1 MLIFVPPTVCG
12 SLWHNCPGIWTPCW
26 FYNIYKEQR
35 TLLISSSTLI
45 LSKVE
50 PIFSRKWVWS
60 QFLIN
65 LLLLKNVLSPLI
77 QSGSSRNQF
86 IVGEFQTRRSAAPDS
101 HRRHQ
106 TLADQDVSLLSLLHP
121 IRLSTVSSVRHP
133 MLPGFHHGYIIYFSP
148 FLALIWHNIASDEFP
163 ISHSYS
169 YRLS

>member
-35 TLLISSSTLI
+35 TLLVSSSTLI

-65 LLLLKNVLSPLI
+65 LLLLENVLSPLI

-106 TLADQDVSLLSLLHP
+106 TLAETRRVSPLSPSSDPTFNRL
-121 IRLSTVSSVRHP
+121 IRPPPNVAWFPSRV
-133 MLPGFHHGYIIYFSP
+133 YIL
-148 FLALIWHNIASDEFP
+148 FLTKNRFMV
-163 ISHSYS
+163 
-169 YRLS
+169 

>member
-35 TLLISSSTLI
+35 TLLVSSSTLI

-65 LLLLKNVLSPLI
+65 LLLLLENVLSPLI

-106 TLADQDVSLLSLLHP
+106 TLAETRRVSPLSLFFIRSDFQPSHP
-121 IRLSTVSSVRHP
+121 SVRHP
-133 MLPGFHHGYIIYFSP
+133 MLPGFHHGYIFYFSSQNR
-148 FLALIWHNIASDEFP
+148 FLDL
-163 ISHSYS
+163 
-169 YRLS
+169 